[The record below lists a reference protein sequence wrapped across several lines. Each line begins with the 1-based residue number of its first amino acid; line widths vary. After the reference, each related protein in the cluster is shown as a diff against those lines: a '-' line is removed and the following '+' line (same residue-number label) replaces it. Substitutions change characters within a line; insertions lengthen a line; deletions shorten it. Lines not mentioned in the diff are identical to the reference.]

1 MSSKGG
7 INRGLIGCVLMSAG
21 GLVVLCMG
29 LLWLAYSFNGARELP
44 KALTGAIRAGE
55 KAPDFTLVSNTGDEH
70 QLSSYA
76 GKVVLLNFWTTW
88 CEPCEV
94 EMPEIE
100 LLYARYTRDDVI
112 ILGVNTRA
120 RASEVIAYGKKHHLT
135 FPLLIDRDGEVSDLY
150 HVRAF
155 PTSIV
160 IDRQGIIH
168 RINIGSMDEDQFIE
182 MLAEAVAGP
191 SGGD

>member
-1 MSSKGG
+1 MSTKGG

-21 GLVVLCMG
+21 GMVVLCMG
-29 LLWLAYSFNGARELP
+29 VLWLTYSFYNSAELP
-44 KALTGAIRAGE
+44 NPLTGAIRAGE
-55 KAPDFTLVSNTGDEH
+55 KAPDFTLVSNKGVDH
-70 QLSSYA
+70 QLSSYT

-88 CEPCEV
+88 CEPCAA

-100 LLYARYTRDDVI
+100 HLYTRYTRDDVV

-120 RASEVIAYGKKHHLT
+120 RTSEVIAYGKKHKLT
-135 FPLLIDRDGEVSDLY
+135 FPLLIDRDGEVTDLY

-155 PTSIV
+155 PTTIV

-168 RINIGSMDEDQFIE
+168 RINIGSMDEEQFVE
-182 MLAEAVAGP
+182 MLTEAIDAP
-191 SGGD
+191 SGGE

>member
-21 GLVVLCMG
+21 GLVVLCMAV
-29 LLWLAYSFNGARELP
+29 LWIAYNFYNSVETP
-44 KALTGAIRAGE
+44 ITITGAIRAGE
-55 KAPDFTLVSNTGDEH
+55 IAPDFTLASNTGIDH
-70 QLSSYA
+70 QLSSYK

-88 CEPCEV
+88 CEPCEA

-100 LLYARYTRDDVI
+100 QLYARYTRDDVV

-120 RASEVIAYGKKHHLT
+120 RTSEVIAYGKKHHLT
-135 FPLLIDRDGEVSDLY
+135 FPLLIDRDGAVSGLY

-155 PTSIV
+155 PTTIV

-168 RINIGSMDEDQFIE
+168 RINIGSMNEEQFVE
-182 MLAEAVAGP
+182 MLAEAVAAP
-191 SGGD
+191 SGGK

>member
-7 INRGLIGCVLMSAG
+7 AAKVLGCALMSVG
-21 GLVVLCMG
+21 GLLVLCMG
-29 LLWLAYSFNGARELP
+29 LLWAAYAFYKSSGPAVTQR
-44 KALTGAIRAGE
+44 AAIRAGE
-55 KAPDFTLVSNTGDEH
+55 RAPDFTLVSNEGVEH

-88 CEPCEV
+88 CGPCEA

-100 LLYARYTRDDVI
+100 HLFARYTRDDVV
-112 ILGVNTRA
+112 ILGVNTGGRA
-120 RASEVIAYGKKHHLT
+120 AEVIAYGKKHSLS
-135 FPLLIDRDGEVSDLY
+135 FPLLIDRNGEVSDMY

-160 IDRQGIIH
+160 IDRQGVIH
-168 RINIGSMDEDQFIE
+168 QIQIGSMDEEQFVD
-182 MLAEAVAGP
+182 MVAEVIAAP
-191 SGGD
+191 SGGE

>member
-7 INRGLIGCVLMSAG
+7 INRGLIGCVLMFAG
-21 GLVVLCMG
+21 GMLVLCMG
-29 LLWLAYSFNGARELP
+29 VLWLAYSFYNSAELP
-44 KALTGAIRAGE
+44 TTLTGAIRAGE
-55 KAPDFTLVSNTGDEH
+55 KAPDFTLVSNTGVDH

-88 CEPCEV
+88 CEPCEA

-100 LLYARYTRDDVI
+100 RLYARYTRDDVV

-120 RASEVIAYGKKHHLT
+120 RTSEVIAYGKKHKLT

-155 PTSIV
+155 PTTIV

-168 RINIGSMDEDQFIE
+168 RINIGSMDEEQFVD
-182 MLAEAVAGP
+182 MLTEAVADP
-191 SGGD
+191 LGGE